1 MALRAPLPPT
11 HQVDLLI
18 GFTAFFAGVFFI
30 VTVACELTGQPA
42 VTFSLI
48 LLGLV
53 IVLAVLRRR
62 RKKILRVMRESHIDP
77 SRRLSESP

>member
-18 GFTAFFAGVFFI
+18 GFTAFFAGIFFL
-30 VTVACELTGQPA
+30 VTVVCELTGQPA
-42 VTFSLI
+42 LDYALI

-53 IVLAVLRRR
+53 IVLLVLWRKRKRIVRVTLERLAVL
-62 RKKILRVMRESHIDP
+62 SGSDP
-77 SRRLSESP
+77 LG